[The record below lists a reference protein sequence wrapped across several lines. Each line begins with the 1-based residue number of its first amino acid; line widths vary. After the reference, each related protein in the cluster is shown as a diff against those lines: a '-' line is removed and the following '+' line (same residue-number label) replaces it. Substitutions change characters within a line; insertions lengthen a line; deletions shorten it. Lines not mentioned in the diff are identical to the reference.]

1 MSENGKYTFTYWN
14 IPGRGE
20 SIRAL
25 MAIGGLDFEE
35 NFVPLPLPLPNP
47 EDSELIPFDD
57 GTWGQMKNSTPWGS
71 LPTLTLPDGRTF
83 GQQRAI
89 LRYLAK
95 TIQYNGMPLYPTN
108 AEDALL
114 VDGFLDVIE
123 DIWPVL
129 ADTQDPIEK
138 APLLS
143 TMLGMGVQEQFLAE
157 QMDKTSGPLALKFDH
172 IERAASNEGPYLL
185 GGHLSVADVFLFA
198 AICWW
203 GAGMFPSMDPI
214 LADRPK
220 IKRSIE
226 SVGAL
231 ENLRKYYAGLKDERQ
246 KLPTVGEKH
255 YADYYGNF
263 HALCGI

>member
-1 MSENGKYTFTYWN
+1 
-14 IPGRGE
+14 
-20 SIRAL
+20 
-25 MAIGGLDFEE
+25 
-35 NFVPLPLPLPNP
+35 
-47 EDSELIPFDD
+47 
-57 GTWGQMKNSTPWGS
+57 
-71 LPTLTLPDGRTF
+71 
-83 GQQRAI
+83 
-89 LRYLAK
+89 
-95 TIQYNGMPLYPTN
+95 
-108 AEDALL
+108 
-114 VDGFLDVIE
+114 
-123 DIWPVL
+123 
-129 ADTQDPIEK
+129 
-138 APLLS
+138 
-143 TMLGMGVQEQFLAE
+143 MLGMGVQEQFLAE

-185 GGHLSVADVFLFA
+185 GGLLSVADVFLFA

-231 ENLRKYYAGLKDERQ
+231 ENLRKYYASLKDERQ